1 MLNNEDVLL
10 SYENNL
16 GFLVT
21 KEFTDFANEILSFK
35 YKNHGF
41 SLSDFMTYVYQNSL
55 DGLLKEIMENG
66 GPEDYT
72 DEELDYLMNIVKES
86 TVEKEIEK
94 LKIRQKESLD
104 EEEKKSITK
113 KIENMRKEVLTW
125 YKK

>member
-1 MLNNEDVLL
+1 MLNNEDVLV

-21 KEFTDFANEILSFK
+21 KEFTDFASEILSFK
-35 YKNHGF
+35 YKHHGF
-41 SLSDFMTYVYQNSL
+41 SLSDFMTYVYQNNL
-55 DGLLKEIMENG
+55 DSVLKEIMEHG
-66 GPEDYT
+66 GPEDYSE
-72 DEELDYLMNIVKES
+72 EELEYLINEIKET

-94 LKIRQKESLD
+94 LKIIQRESLD
-104 EEEKKSITK
+104 EEEKKRIAK

>member
-1 MLNNEDVLL
+1 
-10 SYENNL
+10 
-16 GFLVT
+16 
-21 KEFTDFANEILSFK
+21 
-35 YKNHGF
+35 
-41 SLSDFMTYVYQNSL
+41 
-55 DGLLKEIMENG
+55 MENG

>member
-1 MLNNEDVLL
+1 
-10 SYENNL
+10 
-16 GFLVT
+16 
-21 KEFTDFANEILSFK
+21 
-35 YKNHGF
+35 
-41 SLSDFMTYVYQNSL
+41 MTYVYQNNL

-72 DEELDYLMNIVKES
+72 DEELEYLMNIVKES